1 MIVKK
6 NSEALERKAFLIK
19 SLENENITKKEYD
32 AEIAILDPFIK
43 KNLEEALAKC
53 NAELKSKI
61 NNVKESVR
69 EDGPLKRSVANILIN
84 FLEDHFID
92 DEIKGIFRQGYKI
105 MRSK

>member
-43 KNLEEALAKC
+43 KNLEEATMGILLMSIGSYIYGRVFDDKDLDIGKYIT
-53 NAELKSKI
+53 NSII
-61 NNVKESVR
+61 N
-69 EDGPLKRSVANILIN
+69 
-84 FLEDHFID
+84 
-92 DEIKGIFRQGYKI
+92 
-105 MRSK
+105 